1 MGGPPPYA
9 AAGGGGGGA
18 GGGGGGG
25 VGEEV
30 GRPGGRSTQVDMADP
45 MGADDRVPVHAMA
58 LGAYIAMMWVL
69 LFLAHSVA
77 LGLFFPAFFVPCYWL
92 YRFWDANRDAITGRD
107 VIFQFW
113 QGFGP
118 AVVYLFFVEM
128 CLFMLSLLA
137 GVLYILES
145 LSPSLAL
152 LWIFAM
158 CVALPE
164 ECLKISKA
172 HREREL
178 SPPES
183 DTKGHVIASTSF
195 SLGYSTA
202 QVVLMTF
209 IWTNEAVERED
220 DVGLNVLEVLFVATL
235 WGLLGTP
242 MHVLTGYLAGVKA
255 SVRAF
260 NGAAQEE
267 EPIWREAMLPAVI
280 RGTFYWQ
287 FFMWFSLGIG
297 NVALLLSIL
306 TGAGLCAALVK
317 IIKAEEEQL
326 PIEYRQRVGYL
337 SAMGYGILPE
347 GPDGVEMRAGERPTP
362 QATNSTFTLGGDDDD
377 DVERGRQGA
386 PPPGGH
392 Y

>member
-1 MGGPPPYA
+1 
-9 AAGGGGGGA
+9 
-18 GGGGGGG
+18 
-25 VGEEV
+25 
-30 GRPGGRSTQVDMADP
+30 VDMADP
-45 MGADDRVPVHAMA
+45 MGANDKVPVHAMA
-58 LGAYIAMMWVL
+58 LGAYIGMMWVL

-128 CLFMLSLLA
+128 CLFVLSALM
-137 GVLYILES
+137 GVLYILGS
-145 LSPSLAL
+145 LSPSLVL

-158 CVALPE
+158 CIALPE

-202 QVVLMTF
+202 QVVLLTF
-209 IWTNEAVERED
+209 IITNKAVEKED

-242 MHVLTGYLAGVKA
+242 MHVMTGYLAGVKA

-280 RGTFYWQ
+280 RGAFYWQ
-287 FFMWFSLGIG
+287 FFMWVSLGVGKFALVMAIVTG
-297 NVALLLSIL
+297 GALL
-306 TGAGLCAALVK
+306 GFLVK
-317 IIKAEEEQL
+317 IIKAEEELL
-326 PIEYRQRVGYL
+326 PVEYRQRVGYL

-347 GPDGVEMRAGERPTP
+347 GPDGVEMRGGGGRQQQQQGAAASNRNNFSMGE
-362 QATNSTFTLGGDDDD
+362 DDDD
-377 DVERGRQGA
+377 IERQR
-386 PPPGGH
+386 PGTAAAAQR